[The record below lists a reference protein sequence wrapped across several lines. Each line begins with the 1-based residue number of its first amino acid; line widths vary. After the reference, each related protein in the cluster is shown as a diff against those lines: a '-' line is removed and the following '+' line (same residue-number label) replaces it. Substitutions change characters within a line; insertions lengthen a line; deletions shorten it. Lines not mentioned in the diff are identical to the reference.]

1 MFKLVLE
8 MQDSFKQRGSTLLA
22 YPAVKYRVV
31 IRFVFVVYS
40 ISIVNGAAVIDE
52 NCCVHP
58 ANGTHIICC
67 CKSVLLN
74 VACYLA
80 KLNK

>member
-1 MFKLVLE
+1 L
-8 MQDSFKQRGSTLLA
+8 
-22 YPAVKYRVV
+22 
-31 IRFVFVVYS
+31 YS
-40 ISIVNGAAVIDE
+40 ISIVHGAAVIGE

>member
-1 MFKLVLE
+1 MFVLFLYVCLVTSLVIC
-8 MQDSFKQRGSTLLA
+8 
-22 YPAVKYRVV
+22 PVKYRVV
-31 IRFVFVVYS
+31 IRFVLLLLLYS
-40 ISIVNGAAVIDE
+40 ISIVHGAAVIGE

>member
-1 MFKLVLE
+1 MFRFLGLHIYRTHIDNSSLWTEVIYIL
-8 MQDSFKQRGSTLLA
+8 
-22 YPAVKYRVV
+22 YKY
-31 IRFVFVVYS
+31 
-40 ISIVNGAAVIDE
+40 GAAVIGGLYGAAVIGE

-74 VACYLA
+74 VARYLA